1 MPVRDSDGRIVAA
14 FGADLTLEW
23 LSKQVGELNL
33 DSGNFGFL
41 DESAMDYSL
50 PDSYSFIIG
59 RNGDYIVH
67 PDSRRVLNDNFFLHG
82 GEDKGDKYKKLG
94 KDMLA
99 GKSGTAF
106 VEMDGIRSSVFY
118 GPFSTGWSMGIV
130 VPTRTIMAPGEVLG
144 LTILIF
150 IAIGLLVA
158 FFLIHRTVRHTAGP
172 LTHLVK
178 STEEVAK
185 GNFNAPLPEL
195 YRYDEIRQLRDAF
208 ENMQHSLTSYISE
221 LTEATSRQAS
231 MDRELDI
238 ARDIQFS
245 MLPASFPERK
255 DVDIFASLTP
265 AKAVGGDLYDFFI
278 RDDKLFFCIGDVSG
292 KGVPAAMVMTV
303 TSALFRSLTRRDTQP
318 ASITRTLNNEL
329 CSHNDSLMF
338 VTLFSGVLD
347 LTTGKLLYCN
357 AGHDAPIL
365 ASTDGSVQ
373 YLQVDS
379 NVAAGVMPD
388 MEFKQQETV
397 LQPGTTLFLY
407 TDGLT
412 EAENE
417 RHELFGMD
425 RTLETAGMEGNVP
438 PSMFIASV
446 TTTVRSFVAG
456 AVQSDDL
463 TMLAIRYTGK
473 SSH

>member
-1 MPVRDSDGRIVAA
+1 MPFA
-14 FGADLTLEW
+14 
-23 LSKQVGELNL
+23 
-33 DSGNFGFL
+33 
-41 DESAMDYSL
+41 
-50 PDSYSFIIG
+50 
-59 RNGDYIVH
+59 
-67 PDSRRVLNDNFFLHG
+67 
-82 GEDKGDKYKKLG
+82 
-94 KDMLA
+94 
-99 GKSGTAF
+99 
-106 VEMDGIRSSVFY
+106 
-118 GPFSTGWSMGIV
+118 
-130 VPTRTIMAPGEVLG
+130 
-144 LTILIF
+144 
-150 IAIGLLVA
+150 
-158 FFLIHRTVRHTAGP
+158 
-172 LTHLVK
+172 
-178 STEEVAK
+178 
-185 GNFNAPLPEL
+185 
-195 YRYDEIRQLRDAF
+195 
-208 ENMQHSLTSYISE
+208 TSYISE